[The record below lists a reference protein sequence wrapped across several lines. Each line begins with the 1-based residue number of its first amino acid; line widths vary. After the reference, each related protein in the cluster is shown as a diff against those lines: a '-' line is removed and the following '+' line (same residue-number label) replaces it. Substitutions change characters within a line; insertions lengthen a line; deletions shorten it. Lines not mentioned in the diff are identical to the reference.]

1 MISVLIPAYNEADR
15 IGTTILSMQAMLQHE
30 EHELLVIDDGSK
42 DETTLIALKRGASVI
57 TLPVNQGKGK
67 AMNHGIREA
76 KGEIFLFVDAD
87 LGESALLLYPLLEP
101 IRGGDAD
108 MTIAHFPRP
117 KVKGGFG
124 IVKGLAHHGLYV
136 CTGNRFYSPISG
148 QRALR
153 RQVLDEIGGFKPGWG
168 MEVALTID
176 AHHQGFQIQEV
187 PLELSHRET
196 GRNLAGFLHRGQQ
209 FRDIFITLSKAF
221 WQYRIKK
228 GDLRL

>member
-15 IGTTILSMQAMLQHE
+15 IGATIQSMQKMLHDE
-30 EHELLVIDDGSK
+30 ETELLVIDDGSK
-42 DETTLIALKRGASVI
+42 DETSLIAREWGASVI
-57 TLPVNQGKGK
+57 TLPVNQGKGA
-67 AMNHGIREA
+67 AMNYGIKEA
-76 KGEIFLFVDAD
+76 RGDVFLFVDAD
-87 LGESALLLYPLLEP
+87 LGESAILLSSLLEP
-101 IRGGDAD
+101 IRVGDAD

-117 KVKGGFG
+117 KLRGGFG

-136 CTGNRFYSPISG
+136 CTGDRFYSPISG

-176 AHHQGFQIQEV
+176 AHHQGFRIQEV

-196 GRNLAGFLHRGQQ
+196 GRNLAGFVHRGQQ
-209 FRDIFITLSKAF
+209 CRDIFITLSKAF

-228 GDLRL
+228 GDLRR